1 MKRVLLAKRRGF
13 TIVELG
19 VVMALM
25 VLVLGVAFS
34 KFRTERLEQRR
45 QMAQVDRQ
53 QAVRRF
59 LMWFRHDMQS
69 MSTIRRFNVLNSF
82 DTEEDSRVIQVDF
95 DRYED
100 ETSTR
105 LVSYRFDFNRRR
117 LSRYLD
123 EEQTF
128 EINNIANFQLKPFDY
143 TRKRILRLDLLPM
156 TYYLD
161 ARVVISGDTTFGK
174 GDVFQELVTTVYPR
188 LNASVHK
195 AGFNQFRINN
205 RFSGN

>member
-161 ARVVISGDTTFGK
+161 ARVVISGDTTCGK

>member
-1 MKRVLLAKRRGF
+1 
-13 TIVELG
+13 
-19 VVMALM
+19 MALM